1 VAAAEGDAAFHRTLG
16 SYTQNQALRALVQG
30 LIDASRKSA
39 YAVYSLPE
47 TAASSL
53 EQHRLIVEALA
64 ASDVEQA
71 AQLAQEH
78 MLDVARRYAAASH
91 EGA

>member
-1 VAAAEGDAAFHRTLG
+1 M
-16 SYTQNQALRALVQG
+16 RALLGG
-30 LIDASRKSA
+30 LIDASRKHA

-53 EQHRLIVEALA
+53 EQHRVIIDALA
-64 ASDVEQA
+64 ESDVERA
-71 AQLAQEH
+71 ARLAQEH
-78 MLDVARRYAAASH
+78 MLDVARRYAAAAGEG